1 VELTELSLGEVVD
14 NRVVMVKE
22 QPWVSPLADNWVLV
36 AVMDEDV
43 VYVVE
48 IDPVFVHVRQAVT
61 QAQASVIHNYARLTF
76 KVAKLKNKTTESCH
90 GLVCRG

>member
-1 VELTELSLGEVVD
+1 MFPVYPMYPMCPVCPMFPMFELCK
-14 NRVVMVKE
+14 M
-22 QPWVSPLADNWVLV
+22 
-36 AVMDEDV
+36 
-43 VYVVE
+43 
-48 IDPVFVHVRQAVT
+48 T